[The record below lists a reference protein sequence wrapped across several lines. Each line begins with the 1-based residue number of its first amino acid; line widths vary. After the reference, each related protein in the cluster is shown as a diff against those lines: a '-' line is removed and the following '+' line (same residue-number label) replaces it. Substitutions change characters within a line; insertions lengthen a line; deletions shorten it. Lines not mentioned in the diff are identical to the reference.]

1 MFRADRAHSGA
12 AYGRGRNARNV
23 MDLGGVQHV
32 ALRRPETLKVGGG
45 QWIVGSLD
53 RFTIHCPLPTTHYF
67 RRSPSCRSRRPER
80 MKRAPRNVRQ
90 ASSLSGMPA
99 MGDSPSPRQA
109 GSLSDI
115 FGGGKTCKRERFHA
129 NNGSSSLT
137 TSARSTRDGLSL
149 WKLSAPTSATRRKPK
164 SCRW

>member
-109 GSLSDI
+109 GSLSDM
-115 FGGGKTCKRERFHA
+115 FGGE
-129 NNGSSSLT
+129 LME
-137 TSARSTRDGLSL
+137 STRPFAPRLIVGVVALCLLSFVAQTDARQ
-149 WKLSAPTSATRRKPK
+149 SSPSNFQDQYVQ
-164 SCRW
+164 S